1 VLMNKRKKWGIIAL
15 VICIIGGVVMFSL
28 NQQKEKTLE
37 EKMRIEQDRMALYLV
52 SHYEKVEKIEF
63 TSFQQNKLTGTW
75 TSNAIVNDEIFVT
88 FSVQNLMTEDEIGFG
103 QHISQSN
110 GNKLIERD
118 NPEVINSDSLM
129 SNITVIYWV
138 R

>member
-1 VLMNKRKKWGIIAL
+1 MNKRKKWGIISL
-15 VICIIGGVVMFSL
+15 VICIIGGVIMFSL

-110 GNKLIERD
+110 GNKLIERE

>member
-1 VLMNKRKKWGIIAL
+1 MNRHKKWGIIAL
-15 VICIIGGVVMFSL
+15 VICIIGGIVMFSL

-37 EKMRIEQDRMALYLV
+37 EKMKIEQERMALYLV

-75 TSNAIVNDEIFVT
+75 NSNAIVNDEIFVT

>member
-1 VLMNKRKKWGIIAL
+1 MNKRKKWGIIAL
-15 VICIIGGVVMFSL
+15 VICIIGGIVMFSL
-28 NQQKEKTLE
+28 NHQKEKTME

-75 TSNAIVNDEIFVT
+75 NSNAIVNDEIFVT

>member
-1 VLMNKRKKWGIIAL
+1 MNKHKKWGIIAL
-15 VICIIGGVVMFSL
+15 VICIIGGIVMFSL
-28 NQQKEKTLE
+28 NHQKEKTLE

-75 TSNAIVNDEIFVT
+75 NSNAIVNDEIFVT
-88 FSVQNLMTEDEIGFG
+88 FSVQNLMTEDEIGFR

>member
-1 VLMNKRKKWGIIAL
+1 MNKRKKWGIIAL
-15 VICIIGGVVMFSL
+15 VICVIGGIVMFSL
-28 NQQKEKTLE
+28 NQQKEKALE
-37 EKMRIEQDRMALYLV
+37 EKMRTEQDRMALYLV

-110 GNKLIERD
+110 GNKLIERE

>member
-1 VLMNKRKKWGIIAL
+1 MNKRKKWGIIAL
-15 VICIIGGVVMFSL
+15 VICIIGGVIMFSL

-110 GNKLIERD
+110 GNKLIERE

-129 SNITVIYWV
+129 SNITVLYWV

>member
-1 VLMNKRKKWGIIAL
+1 MNKRKKWGIIAL
-15 VICIIGGVVMFSL
+15 VICIIGGVIMLSL

-110 GNKLIERD
+110 GNKLIERE

>member
-1 VLMNKRKKWGIIAL
+1 MNRHKKWGIIAL
-15 VICIIGGVVMFSL
+15 VICIIGGIVMFSL

-37 EKMRIEQDRMALYLV
+37 EKMKIEQERMALYLV

-110 GNKLIERD
+110 GNKLIERE

>member
-1 VLMNKRKKWGIIAL
+1 MNKRKKWGIIAL
-15 VICIIGGVVMFSL
+15 VICVIGGIVMFSL
-28 NQQKEKTLE
+28 NHQKEKTLE

-52 SHYEKVEKIEF
+52 NHYEKVEKIEF

-75 TSNAIVNDEIFVT
+75 NSNAIVNDEIFVT

-110 GNKLIERD
+110 GNKLIERE

>member
-1 VLMNKRKKWGIIAL
+1 MNKRKKWGIIAL
-15 VICIIGGVVMFSL
+15 VICIIGGIVMFSL
-28 NQQKEKTLE
+28 NHQKEKTLE

-75 TSNAIVNDEIFVT
+75 TSNAIVNEEIFVT

-118 NPEVINSDSLM
+118 NPEVINNDSLM
-129 SNITVIYWV
+129 SNITVIYWM

>member
-1 VLMNKRKKWGIIAL
+1 MNRHKKWGVIAL
-15 VICIIGGVVMFSL
+15 VICIIGGIVMFSL
-28 NQQKEKTLE
+28 NYQKEKTLE

-52 SHYEKVEKIEF
+52 NHYEKVEKIEF

-110 GNKLIERD
+110 GNKLIERE

>member
-1 VLMNKRKKWGIIAL
+1 MNRHKKWGIIAL
-15 VICIIGGVVMFSL
+15 VICIIGGIIMFSL

-75 TSNAIVNDEIFVT
+75 TSNAIVEIFVT

-118 NPEVINSDSLM
+118 NPEVINNDSLM

>member
-1 VLMNKRKKWGIIAL
+1 MNKRKKWGIIAL
-15 VICIIGGVVMFSL
+15 VICIIGGIVMFSL

>member
-1 VLMNKRKKWGIIAL
+1 MNKRKKWSIVAL
-15 VICIIGGVVMFSL
+15 VICIIGGVIMFSL

-110 GNKLIERD
+110 GNKLIERE

>member
-1 VLMNKRKKWGIIAL
+1 MNKRKKWGIIAL
-15 VICIIGGVVMFSL
+15 VICIIGGVIMFSL
-28 NQQKEKTLE
+28 NHQKEKTLE

-110 GNKLIERD
+110 GNKLIERE

>member
-1 VLMNKRKKWGIIAL
+1 MNKRKKWGIIAL
-15 VICIIGGVVMFSL
+15 VICIIGGVILFSL

-110 GNKLIERD
+110 GNKLIERE

-129 SNITVIYWV
+129 SNITVIYWL

>member
-1 VLMNKRKKWGIIAL
+1 MNKRKKWGIIAL
-15 VICIIGGVVMFSL
+15 VICIIGGIVMFSL

-75 TSNAIVNDEIFVT
+75 NSNAIVNDEIFVT

>member
-1 VLMNKRKKWGIIAL
+1 MKKQTKWGL
-15 VICIIGGVVMFSL
+15 VAIVVLIIGGIIMFSL

-37 EKMRIEQDRMALYLV
+37 EKMRTEQDRMALYLV
-52 SHYEKVEKIEF
+52 NHYEKVEKIEF

-75 TSNAIVNDEIFVT
+75 TSNAVVNDEIYVT
-88 FSVQNLMTEDEIGFG
+88 FSVQNLMIEDEIAFG

-118 NPEVINSDSLM
+118 NPGVINSDSLM
-129 SNITVIYWV
+129 SNIKVIYWV

>member
-1 VLMNKRKKWGIIAL
+1 MNKRKKWGIIAL
-15 VICIIGGVVMFSL
+15 VICIIGGVIMFSL

-52 SHYEKVEKIEF
+52 NHYEKVEKIEF

-110 GNKLIERD
+110 GNKLIERE

>member
-1 VLMNKRKKWGIIAL
+1 MNKRKKWGIIAL
-15 VICIIGGVVMFSL
+15 VICVIGGIVMFSL
-28 NQQKEKTLE
+28 NHQKEKTLE

>member
-1 VLMNKRKKWGIIAL
+1 MNKRKKWGIITL
-15 VICIIGGVVMFSL
+15 VICIIGGIVMFSL
-28 NQQKEKTLE
+28 KHQKEKTLE

-75 TSNAIVNDEIFVT
+75 NSNAIVNDEIFVT

>member
-1 VLMNKRKKWGIIAL
+1 MNRHKKWGIIAL
-15 VICIIGGVVMFSL
+15 VICIIGGIIMFSL
-28 NQQKEKTLE
+28 NQQKEKTME

-75 TSNAIVNDEIFVT
+75 NSNAIVNDEIFVT

-118 NPEVINSDSLM
+118 NPEVINNDSLM

>member
-1 VLMNKRKKWGIIAL
+1 MNKRKKWGIIAL
-15 VICIIGGVVMFSL
+15 AICIIGGIVMFSL
-28 NQQKEKTLE
+28 NHPKEKTLE

-75 TSNAIVNDEIFVT
+75 NSNAIVNDEIFVT

-110 GNKLIERD
+110 GNKLIERE

-129 SNITVIYWV
+129 SIITVIYWV

>member
-1 VLMNKRKKWGIIAL
+1 MNRHKKWGIIAL
-15 VICIIGGVVMFSL
+15 VICIIGGIIMFSL
-28 NQQKEKTLE
+28 NQQKEKTME

>member
-1 VLMNKRKKWGIIAL
+1 MKKWGL
-15 VICIIGGVVMFSL
+15 VAIVVLIIGGIIMFSL

-37 EKMRIEQDRMALYLV
+37 EKMRTEQDRMALYLV
-52 SHYEKVEKIEF
+52 NHYEKVEKIEF

-75 TSNAIVNDEIFVT
+75 TSNAVVNDEIYVT
-88 FSVQNLMTEDEIGFG
+88 FSVQNLMIEDEIAFG

-118 NPEVINSDSLM
+118 NPGVINSDSLM
-129 SNITVIYWV
+129 SNIKVIYWV

>member
-1 VLMNKRKKWGIIAL
+1 MNKRKKWGIIAL
-15 VICIIGGVVMFSL
+15 VICVIGGIVMFSL
-28 NQQKEKTLE
+28 NHQKEKTLE
-37 EKMRIEQDRMALYLV
+37 GKMRIEQDRMALYLV

-118 NPEVINSDSLM
+118 NPEVINNDSLM

>member
-1 VLMNKRKKWGIIAL
+1 MGYYCFSNIAL
-15 VICIIGGVVMFSL
+15 VICIIGGIIMFSL
-28 NQQKEKTLE
+28 NQQKEKTME

-75 TSNAIVNDEIFVT
+75 NSNAIVNDEIFVT

-110 GNKLIERD
+110 GNELIERD

>member
-1 VLMNKRKKWGIIAL
+1 MNKRKKWGIIAL
-15 VICIIGGVVMFSL
+15 VICVIGGIVMFSL
-28 NQQKEKTLE
+28 NQQKEKALE
-37 EKMRIEQDRMALYLV
+37 EKMRTEQDRMVLYLV

-75 TSNAIVNDEIFVT
+75 NSNAIVNDEIFVT

-110 GNKLIERD
+110 GNELIERD

>member
-1 VLMNKRKKWGIIAL
+1 MNRHKKWGIIAL
-15 VICIIGGVVMFSL
+15 VICIIGGIIMFSL

>member
-1 VLMNKRKKWGIIAL
+1 MNRHKKWGIIAL
-15 VICIIGGVVMFSL
+15 VICIVGGIVMFSL
-28 NQQKEKTLE
+28 NHQKEKTLE
-37 EKMRIEQDRMALYLV
+37 EKMRIEQDRIALYLV

-75 TSNAIVNDEIFVT
+75 NSNAIVNDEIFVT

>member
-1 VLMNKRKKWGIIAL
+1 MNRHKKWGIIAL
-15 VICIIGGVVMFSL
+15 VICIIGGIIMFSL
-28 NQQKEKTLE
+28 NQQKEKTME

-75 TSNAIVNDEIFVT
+75 NSNAIVNDEIFVT

-110 GNKLIERD
+110 GNKLIERE

>member
-1 VLMNKRKKWGIIAL
+1 MNRHKTWGIIAL
-15 VICIIGGVVMFSL
+15 VICIIGGIIMFSL
-28 NQQKEKTLE
+28 NHQKEKTME

-75 TSNAIVNDEIFVT
+75 NSNAIVNDEIFVT

-118 NPEVINSDSLM
+118 NSGVINSDSLM
-129 SNITVIYWV
+129 SNIKIIYWV

>member
-1 VLMNKRKKWGIIAL
+1 MNKRKKWGIIAL
-15 VICIIGGVVMFSL
+15 VICIIGGIVMFSL
-28 NQQKEKTLE
+28 NHQKEKTLE

-110 GNKLIERD
+110 GNKLIERE

>member
-1 VLMNKRKKWGIIAL
+1 MNKRKKWGIITL
-15 VICIIGGVVMFSL
+15 VICIIGGIVMFSL
-28 NQQKEKTLE
+28 NHQKEKTLE

-63 TSFQQNKLTGTW
+63 TSFQQNKL
-75 TSNAIVNDEIFVT
+75 
-88 FSVQNLMTEDEIGFG
+88 
-103 QHISQSN
+103 
-110 GNKLIERD
+110 IERD

>member
-1 VLMNKRKKWGIIAL
+1 MNKRKKWGIIAL
-15 VICIIGGVVMFSL
+15 VICIIGGIVMFSL
-28 NQQKEKTLE
+28 NHQKKNIGR
-37 EKMRIEQDRMALYLV
+37 KMRIEQDRMALYLV

>member
-1 VLMNKRKKWGIIAL
+1 MNRHKKWGIIAL
-15 VICIIGGVVMFSL
+15 VICIVGGIVMFSL
-28 NQQKEKTLE
+28 NHQKEKTLE

>member
-1 VLMNKRKKWGIIAL
+1 MNRHKKWGIIAL
-15 VICIIGGVVMFSL
+15 VICIIGGIIMFSL
-28 NQQKEKTLE
+28 NQQKEKTME

-118 NPEVINSDSLM
+118 NPEVINNDSLM